1 LVTKEELVS
10 LLASSELSRRDKLIV
25 ILASANG
32 NPMQS
37 ASIKKVA
44 KDSGLR
50 EIEKWNVSDILGKA
64 KGLIIYVKDGWIL
77 TAHGQAYANNELL
90 QHPLSTKSVAKGL
103 RHLLSSIKSKE
114 SQEFVEEAIQ
124 CLEADAYKAAV
135 VFSWVGAV
143 SVLYDH
149 IIANH
154 LTDFNN
160 EALRRD
166 PKWKAASTRDDLA
179 KMKESDFLDI
189 LTALSILGKN
199 VKEHLKNT
207 CLNLRNSCGHPSS
220 LKVGKHNVEAHIEFL
235 IQNVFAAF

>member
-1 LVTKEELVS
+1 MVTKEELIS
-10 LLASSELSRRDKLIV
+10 LLASNELTRRDKLII
-25 ILASANG
+25 ILASVDGSPLQATNV
-32 NPMQS
+32 
-37 ASIKKVA
+37 KKIA

-64 KGLIIYVKDGWIL
+64 KGLIINVKDGWVL
-77 TAHGQAYANNELL
+77 TAQGQAYASNELL

-103 RHLLSSIKSKE
+103 RHLLSSIKSIE
-114 SQEFVEEAIQ
+114 SKEFVEEAIQ
-124 CLEADAYKAAV
+124 CLETDAYKAAV
-135 VFSWVGAV
+135 VFSWIGAV

-149 IIANH
+149 IIANR

-160 EALRRD
+160 EAIKRD
-166 PKWKAASTRDDLA
+166 PKWKPASTRDDLA

-189 LTALSILGKN
+189 LAALSILGKN

-220 LKVGKHNVEAHIEFL
+220 LKIGKHNVEAHIEFL
-235 IQNVFAAF
+235 IQNVFAVF

>member
-1 LVTKEELVS
+1 MVTKEELIS
-10 LLASSELSRRDKLIV
+10 LLASNELTRRDKLIG
-25 ILASANG
+25 ILASADGSPLQAIN
-32 NPMQS
+32 
-37 ASIKKVA
+37 IKKIA

-64 KGLIIYVKDGWIL
+64 KGLIINVKDGWIL
-77 TAHGQAYANNELL
+77 TAQGQVYANNELL

-103 RHLLSSIKSKE
+103 RHLLSGIKSVE
-114 SQEFVEEAIQ
+114 SKEFVEEAIQ
-124 CLEADAYKAAV
+124 CLEADAHKAAV
-135 VFSWVGAV
+135 VFSWIGAV

-154 LTDFNN
+154 LTDFNS

-166 PKWKAASTRDDLA
+166 PKWKTASTRDDLA
-179 KMKESDFLDI
+179 RMKESDFLDI
-189 LTALSILGKN
+189 LAALSILGKN

-235 IQNVFAAF
+235 IQNVFAIF